1 MNSSVVAP
9 FKILPDQD
17 AELRT
22 SLIRALLYFDIFNH
36 PLSSK
41 EIFHLIPVHSI
52 SECEL
57 MDVLTDLTTHNLIY
71 YHNGYYSLSPSVES
85 VKRRLAGELC
95 ANTMI
100 KRMQKFS
107 SLISSFP
114 FVKAVT
120 ISGSLSKNYMDENS
134 DIDYFI
140 ITERNRLWLA
150 RTLLI
155 LYKKLFLFN
164 SKKNFCVNY
173 FVSEDQMSIPD
184 RNVFTATEVSYLI
197 PVYNYNAYFHFMKV
211 NDWNKGFFPN
221 FPLRG
226 KDLVVKEA
234 YPNIKSVLEK
244 LFSNSIGEKLD
255 TFFFKL
261 TLKRWKKKF
270 KTFDESTFD
279 LRMRSKKNVSKHHP
293 NGFQEKVLSQLQK
306 KITEFE
312 NMHDISL
319 SNEKSSL
326 YA

>member
-1 MNSSVVAP
+1 MNSSVVASY
-9 FKILPDQD
+9 KILPDQD

-36 PLSSK
+36 PLSKK
-41 EIFHLIPVHSI
+41 EICHLIPIHSI
-52 SECEL
+52 SESEL
-57 MDVLTDLTTHNLIY
+57 TDVLTDLTAQNLIY
-71 YHNGYYSLSPSVES
+71 FHNGFYSLSSSVES
-85 VKRRLAGELC
+85 VKRRLIGEQC

-184 RNVFTATEVSYLI
+184 RNIFTATEVSYLI
-197 PVYNYNAYFHFMKV
+197 PVYNYSEYLNFMKV

-221 FPLRG
+221 FPLRSES
-226 KDLVVKEA
+226 LVVKET
-234 YPNIKSVLEK
+234 YPKVKSVLEK
-244 LFSNSIGEKLD
+244 IFSNSFGEKLD
-255 TFFFKL
+255 TYFFRL

-293 NGFQEKVLSQLQK
+293 NGFQEKVLGQLQM

-312 NMHDISL
+312 SKHDISL
-319 SNEKSSL
+319 SNE
-326 YA
+326 